1 MFHQKCGDHV
11 RLSNRNRT
19 ATRTA
24 SEFNFGLVFS
34 SVPVTDEQLFQI
46 RIDKKIESWI
56 GSLEI
61 GITTCDPQTLTF
73 PSSATDLR
81 NGTWVLSGKSIL
93 KDGRTLLEVYPLNL
107 DRIIEG
113 ELIGVMRTSG
123 GELEF
128 YVNGV
133 SKGVAADNIPER
145 VFAVVNVYGKVSQ
158 VTVVPPKN
166 LAMECGGEGSETSQ
180 SSTTNLIP
188 NLETDVSVV
197 SSGRRDSCGMGGDMP
212 QQERLRFH
220 ERTGNLVKLSCNGR
234 AAERLRPLDEFN
246 NAVVMSKKPLVSD
259 TLFEIR
265 IDRLVEKWS
274 GSIEVGV
281 TTHDPAIVDF
291 PATMTN
297 MRSGTIMMSGCG
309 ILTNGKGTNRE
320 YGEFNLDRLT
330 VGDRIGMMRKSNG
343 DLHYFINGLDQ
354 GVAASR
360 VPQVVWAVVD
370 LYGMTVKVTIVDRDE
385 REEQNLIT
393 RRNTV
398 LGENILNSTND
409 TSEDEVD
416 DSLVFHPNCGSHAAV
431 INNGRTAHRPN
442 ALDDFNNAVVLTNR
456 PLKINEVFE
465 VRIDKMVTKWAGSI
479 EIGVTTHSPT
489 DLEYPSTMTNVRS
502 GTWIMTGNG
511 VMHNGTSV
519 IDDYGQNLDKLQ
531 AGDRVGVVIRRSGS
545 LHFLVNGEDQG
556 EAGTGLP
563 PKLHAVIDLYGQ
575 ATQATIVSHCPSCS
589 PVSPTLIRSLP
600 GMVGS
605 TCSLDGNQSSQQ
617 QISNSEIHFHSVH
630 GRNARLTNGGRTAS
644 RPRAMVDFNDA
655 VVITNR
661 PLRRGEMF
669 SVIVE
674 KIVDRWSGSIE
685 AGVTAI
691 RPDDLELPGTMTDL
705 DHDTWML
712 SGFAVMKDGVMVTH
726 GYPLD
731 LDKTKTGNVISLRRH
746 DDTSLHFYLDG
757 VDQGEACRGLPS
769 QVYPVIDLYGQC
781 AQVSIVTNAES
792 LAETEDSVMSSSCAP
807 QVEHVEPES
816 SRIGDQSESTVLPT
830 QLYLHKWHEVCGK
843 GIKVDETGRAS
854 RSSDIP
860 SGGLLFSSQPLTDSE
875 IFEICL
881 MGYTKH
887 WAGSL
892 LLGVTTYSPST
903 TEPSPPSSITSIRE
917 PTRFLQGGA
926 LMQNDEVLK
935 PYYCQSLDWLRPGN
949 RLGVKRCHDSSLHFY
964 IDGVDIGTAVYNL
977 PKRVYVVVE
986 LFGSTTAVAIVSK
999 GESTMSQA
1007 RGDAPLA
1014 LPDIESAYERAT
1026 EEDAEESKR
1035 NEDLDKSI
1043 EDGELLSEIHDLEMI
1058 PQQFHECHGRNV
1070 QLSESRLAAKRVS
1083 SYNQGLVLGTRPLA
1097 RGAIFQVRI
1106 ESLNTRWVSS
1116 LSIGVTVESLLSS
1129 SLPVTALGLKKNTW
1143 VVSGDSVFHNGHKVK
1158 TRYSVNLDLLPVGH
1172 TAGITIDE
1180 ENNLRVLVNG
1190 VERGIAAANLP
1201 SVACLPFVDLY
1212 GMCDQVCIVPEGVDS
1227 FPASP
1232 SVEEH
1237 VWSET
1242 REKAE
1247 LEVGEKV
1254 ASIATVATNSA
1265 IKGGCMISSQQQN
1278 ALRTKSD
1285 KMNENIQCSS
1295 LTSSTTNACTTPTT
1309 TGTAMLATAQQ
1320 SLSVS
1325 ATSLSLLHL
1334 HRKRSNSLQENV
1346 YKSPSQA
1353 VPRSVGGSLAVT
1365 PISPMDVRTPP
1376 CDYLMACLRLKSWL
1390 GLPNGY
1396 FRKENRC
1403 TCNSCCVSDT
1413 RQTNISATTC
1423 VPSGLSAPSLVR
1435 APLVGGQHSDKS
1447 VEGRGDSVSNGI
1459 DGFVG
1464 GGGGGAGWAVLPLR
1478 KRSQNEG
1485 GQQQQQTGDSWHLAY
1500 ARVDLGSVRRVLDTG
1515 RLLTQGEMN
1524 VIPSGGRKIS
1534 DRKLDDTDN
1543 SQLVISPSLSA
1554 ATDRSSYKYQY
1565 IDPKTKESYL
1575 AYAAFELLI
1584 RPGSYKVATQTEWV
1598 TKESSATSLVALLL
1612 RLEAN
1617 N

>member
-11 RLSNRNRT
+11 KLSNRNKT

-34 SVPVTDEQLFQI
+34 SDPLTDEQIFQI
-46 RIDKKIESWI
+46 RIDRKIESWI

-61 GITTCDPQTLTF
+61 GITSCDPQTLTF

-81 NGTWVLSGKSIL
+81 NGTWVLSGKSVL

-113 ELIGVMRTSG
+113 EVIGVMRTSG

-128 YVNGV
+128 YVNGE
-133 SKGVAADNIPER
+133 SQGVAADNIPET

-158 VTVVPPKN
+158 VTIVPPKN
-166 LAMECGGEGSETSQ
+166 LAMEYGGEGSETSQ
-180 SSTTNLIP
+180 SNATSLITNV
-188 NLETDVSVV
+188 ETDVSVV
-197 SSGRRDSCGMGGDMP
+197 PAGSRTSCDSVGGLS

-220 ERTGNLVKLSCNGR
+220 ERTGSLVKLSCNGR
-234 AAERLRPLDEFN
+234 SAERLRPLDEFN

-281 TTHDPAIVDF
+281 TTHDPALVDF

-330 VGDRIGMMRKSNG
+330 VGDRIGMMRKSNA

-360 VPQVVWAVVD
+360 VPQLVWAVVD

-398 LGENILNSTND
+398 LGENAQNTAND

-531 AGDRVGVVIRRSGS
+531 AGDRVGVVIRRGGS

-605 TCSLDGNQSSQQ
+605 TCSLDGNQSSQH

-669 SVIVE
+669 SVMVE

-731 LDKTKTGNVISLRRH
+731 LDKTKTGNVIGLRRH
-746 DDTSLHFYLDG
+746 DDSSLHFYLDG
-757 VDQGEACRGLPS
+757 VDQGEACSGLPPL
-769 QVYPVIDLYGQC
+769 VYPVIDLYGQC
-781 AQVSIVTNAES
+781 AQVSIVSNAES
-792 LAETEDSVMSSSCAP
+792 LAETEDSIISSSCAP
-807 QVEHVEPES
+807 QVEPIEPES
-816 SRIGDQSESTVLPT
+816 RRVEDQSESTVLPT

-843 GIKVDETGRAS
+843 GIKVDETGRAT
-854 RSSDIP
+854 RSPDIP

-875 IFEICL
+875 MFEICL
-881 MGYTKH
+881 IGYTKH

-892 LLGVTTYSPST
+892 LFGVTTYSPST
-903 TEPSPPSSITSIRE
+903 TEPSPPSSLSSIRE
-917 PTRFLQGGA
+917 PTRFLQGSA

-935 PYYCQSLDWLRPGN
+935 PYYSQSLDWLRPGN

-964 IDGVDIGTAVYNL
+964 IDGVDLGTAVYNV
-977 PKRVYVVVE
+977 PKKLYVVVE
-986 LFGSTTAVAIVSK
+986 LFGSTTAVSVVSK
-999 GESTMSQA
+999 GESTVCQA

-1014 LPDIESAYERAT
+1014 LPDIESAYDRAT
-1026 EEDAEESKR
+1026 EEDGEESKR

-1058 PQQFHECHGRNV
+1058 PQQFHDCHGRNV

-1097 RGAIFQVRI
+1097 RGAIFQ
-1106 ESLNTRWVSS
+1106 E
-1116 LSIGVTVESLLSS
+1116 
-1129 SLPVTALGLKKNTW
+1129 
-1143 VVSGDSVFHNGHKVK
+1143 K
-1158 TRYSVNLDLLPVGH
+1158 TRYNVNLDLLPVGH
-1172 TAGITIDE
+1172 TVGIIIDE
-1180 ENNLRVLVNG
+1180 ESNLRILVNG
-1190 VERGIAAANLP
+1190 VDRGIAASNLP
-1201 SVACLPFVDLY
+1201 SVVCLPFVDLY
-1212 GMCDQVCIVPEGVDS
+1212 GMCDQVCIVPEGVES

-1232 SVEEH
+1232 STEEH

-1254 ASIATVATNSA
+1254 ASVAAVAT
-1265 IKGGCMISSQQQN
+1265 KGGANCVISSQQQN
-1278 ALRTKSD
+1278 AVRTKSD

-1295 LTSSTTNACTTPTT
+1295 LTSSATNACTTPTT
-1309 TGTAMLATAQQ
+1309 GNAVLAAAQQ
-1320 SLSVS
+1320 SSLSVS
-1325 ATSLSLLHL
+1325 ATNLSLLHL

-1365 PISPMDVRTPP
+1365 PISPLDVRAPP

-1403 TCNSCCVSDT
+1403 TCNSCCISDSRLT
-1413 RQTNISATTC
+1413 TINATTC
-1423 VPSGLSAPSLVR
+1423 VPSGLTAPSLVR
-1435 APLVGGQHSDKS
+1435 APLGSGQHSDKA
-1447 VEGRGDSVSNGI
+1447 VEGLGDSISNGPS
-1459 DGFVG
+1459 GFVG
-1464 GGGGGAGWAVLPLR
+1464 GGGSGAGWAVFPLR

-1485 GQQQQQTGDSWHLAY
+1485 GQQQTSDSWHLAY
-1500 ARVDLGSVRRVLDTG
+1500 AKVDLGFVRRILDTG

-1524 VIPSGGRKIS
+1524 VIATAGRKIS
-1534 DRKLDDTDN
+1534 DRKLDDTNN
-1543 SQLVISPSLSA
+1543 SQLVISPTLSA
-1554 ATDRSSYKYQY
+1554 ATDRSPYKYQY
-1565 IDPKTKESYL
+1565 TDPKTKESYL
-1575 AYAAFELLI
+1575 AHAAFELLI

-1612 RLEAN
+1612 RLEVN
-1617 N
+1617 HL